1 MLYHLVGVDLALIHG
16 IGPYWAL
23 RLVAECGTDLSRW
36 RTSQHFTSWLILAPC
51 SGL

>member
-1 MLYHLVGVDLALIHG
+1 MNTSINFDVCTLLYHLVGVDLTQIHG

-36 RTSQHFTSWLILAPC
+36 RTA
-51 SGL
+51 